1 MRRLS
6 TPWLMSL
13 SCALIWVSGCTTCRQ
28 NQACYAPSVLAPPG
42 DTAPRAFVGSAY
54 DFRSPGSASNY
65 PPAVPHEPNYSDSLP
80 YVQSYYGPF
89 ARSAARTEPT
99 RFYEPGPYF
108 YTPAQ
113 SYTPEYYGYYYG
125 PGFYRY

>member
-1 MRRLS
+1 MPRRS
-6 TPWLMSL
+6 TPWLAFVG
-13 SCALIWVSGCTTCRQ
+13 CALIWVSGCTTCSQDR
-28 NQACYAPSVLAPPG
+28 ACYAPSVLAPTS
-42 DTAPRAFVGSAY
+42 DAAPQAFVGSAY

-65 PPAVPHEPNYSDSLP
+65 SPSVPYEPNYSDSLP

-89 ARSAARTEPT
+89 SRSAARLETG

-113 SYTPEYYGYYYG
+113 AYTPEYYGYYYV
-125 PGFYRY
+125 PGYFRY